1 MQPIEGTGS
10 VVNLSFH
17 IMKLSGKST
26 NGITVL
32 AVAKL
37 VFSKNEITLKLSV
50 RSENKLVSTLVTNGI
65 A

>member
-1 MQPIEGTGS
+1 MFSLSSITSLQDACCKISEQLSMQPIEGTGS

-37 VFSKNEITLKLSV
+37 
-50 RSENKLVSTLVTNGI
+50 GI
-65 A
+65 